1 MSQMEEFLNR
11 VEAKEQGSAAWLY
24 DRVGFTTASRF
35 KDVIAKLKSGKSSE
49 KREVY
54 LMECVVER
62 ITGQPKDHFAS
73 AAMQWGTDQEQAS
86 RMAYEAATGAMVEEV
101 GFIKHPT
108 LPMVGGSPDG
118 LIGEDGGWES
128 KSPFNTA
135 NHVYTLLQGMPVEH
149 IPQVQGLMWITGREW
164 WDFQSFDPRLP
175 EPICRYVQRVP
186 RDDKYIAAMEAEII
200 TFCAEVAA
208 LTKQLSDK
216 IPNWTAAGTP
226 PTHSAHPSADAACG
240 GPSDGMLAL

>member
-1 MSQMEEFLNR
+1 MSEMTDFIQR
-11 VEAKEQGSAAWLY
+11 AEQGSAAWLY
-24 DRVGFTTASRF
+24 ERVGYVTASRF
-35 KDVIAKLKSGKSSE
+35 GAVIAKTKAGKPTAERE
-49 KREVY
+49 KY
-54 LMECVVER
+54 LMELVIER
-62 ITGQPKDHFAS
+62 ITGQPQDHFTS
-73 AAMQWGTDQEQAS
+73 SAMQWGQDQEKAS
-86 RMAYEAATGAMVEEV
+86 RMDYEAGTGRIIEEV
-101 GFIKHPT
+101 GFIKHKT

-135 NHVYTLLQGMPVEH
+135 NHIYTLLQGMPEEH

-186 RDDKYIAAMEAEII
+186 RDEKYITAMESEII

-208 LTKQLSDK
+208 LTKQLADR
-216 IPNWTAAGTP
+216 IPNWTAAGNP
-226 PTHSAHPSADAACG
+226 PTSEANFPPAQTASG
-240 GPSDGMLAL
+240 GPSDEMLAL